1 MQKVDTLAKFGQSF
15 QTKVISSLITD
26 IRLLDTLNEIIH
38 PKFFESEANKWIVEE
53 IINYYNDFRKP
64 PTIDVFKVE
73 VSKLDDIGFQKRI
86 VQQLKPVF
94 TTIGDTDLE
103 YVKKEFSSFCINQNL
118 KQAIVESIDLL
129 KSGNYD
135 RIKDLVDKAMKVG
148 IDSDLGHDY
157 VLDFLERTD
166 EINRNT
172 VLTDWEPINELMN
185 GGLGP
190 GELGVVVAP
199 SGVGKT
205 WVLCA
210 LGAAAVK
217 AGLNVVHYSLE
228 LSEHYVG
235 QRYDTIFSGIPSSE
249 LKENKDGVF
258 EKIQKLNGKLLIKYF
273 PPKGVSPKKI
283 ESHIEKMTAAGNKPD
298 LVILDYADLLLSN
311 NSNND
316 STYSEQGG
324 VYIELRGMGGE
335 LQIPIWTASQTN
347 RAGID
352 SEVIEADK
360 IADSYAKVMNA
371 DFIMSVSRKAK
382 DKLNNTARFHVMKN
396 RFGPDG
402 ITFPSKMD
410 TFKGYIEVF
419 DGNSSDGVIASK
431 ESAEGGQVEKQL
443 LHKKYVENFGILVP
457 FILPLLG
464 FL

>member
-1 MQKVDTLAKFGQSF
+1 MQNIDTLSKYGQSF
-15 QTKVISSLITD
+15 QTKVLSSLIAD
-26 IRLLDTLNEIIH
+26 VRMLDTLNEIIH
-38 PKFFESEANKWIVEE
+38 PKFFEPETNKWIAEE
-53 IINYYNDFRKP
+53 IIDYYNEFKKS

-73 VSKLDDIGFQKRI
+73 VSKLDDKGFQKSA
-86 VQQLKPVF
+86 VEQLKSVF
-94 TTIGDTDLE
+94 TQVGDSDLE

-118 KQAIVESIDLL
+118 KQAIVQSIDLL
-129 KSGNYD
+129 KAGNYD

-148 IDSDLGHDY
+148 VDSELGHDY
-157 VLDFLERTD
+157 LLDFEERTTD
-166 EINRNT
+166 INRNT
-172 VLTDWEPINELMN
+172 VPTGWDCISELMD

-235 QRYDTIFSGIPSSE
+235 QRYDTVFTQIPSADVKDK
-249 LKENKDGVF
+249 KEFVK
-258 EKIQKLNGKLLIKYF
+258 EKISRLRGKLLIKYF
-273 PPKGVSPKKI
+273 PPKGVSAKKI
-283 ESHIEKMTAAGNKPD
+283 EAHIEKMIAAGNRPD
-298 LVILDYADLLLSN
+298 LIIIDYADLLLSH
-311 NSNND
+311 SNKSD
-316 STYSEQGG
+316 STYGEQGG

-335 LQIPIWTASQTN
+335 LGIPIWTASQTN
-347 RAGID
+347 RSGID

-371 DFIMSVSRKAK
+371 DFIMSISRKSK
-382 DKLNNTARFHVMKN
+382 DKLNNTARFHIMKN

-410 TFKGYIEVF
+410 TNSGFIEVY
-419 DGNSSDGVIASK
+419 DGNSADGIITQK
-431 ESAEGGQVEKQL
+431 ESANGEQMEKKL
-443 LHKKYVENFGILVP
+443 LHKKYVENFG
-457 FILPLLG
+457 
-464 FL
+464 